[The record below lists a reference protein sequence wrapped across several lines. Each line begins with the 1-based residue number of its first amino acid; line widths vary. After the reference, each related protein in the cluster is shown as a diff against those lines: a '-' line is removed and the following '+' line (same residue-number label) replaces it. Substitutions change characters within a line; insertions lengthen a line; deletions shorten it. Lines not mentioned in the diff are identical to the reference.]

1 MIEDILSRNN
11 ITVPSIRS
19 WYAPVQIFVKQA
31 SSPYE
36 LYDQLNGTIYDF
48 VSVHM
53 NADTEDPLQGEHGN
67 IRNLHGA
74 TSCLG
79 ALSNMG
85 FSSGVCAFAISDP
98 AGAYG
103 TALSEASPDMNSAA
117 REATAKALIAA
128 DRIGE
133 IPELV
138 WVSSTPGAEED
149 VLEGIESI
157 LGPDVP
163 IIGGSAA
170 DNSVSGDWFI
180 FDQDQKVS
188 SGVVVSVLFPSAPIS
203 FAYQNGYSPTD
214 KTGTITKVEG
224 RKILEIDHKSA
235 MSVYSEWT
243 GNEVKNTSRDSNG
256 VAILSESTM
265 WPLGRKIGE
274 LSDIPFYLLSHPAV
288 AHTDGSIDVFSTI
301 ENGEQVTLMHG
312 TRKGLVERAG
322 RVAALARQ
330 NSDHPNSTPLGALM
344 IYCGGCMLSV
354 QDQLDEVVSG
364 VNLELDRAPFVG
376 AFTFGEQGNLI
387 RGGNRHGNLM
397 ISCIIFG

>member
-1 MIEDILSRNN
+1 
-11 ITVPSIRS
+11 
-19 WYAPVQIFVKQA
+19 VQIVVKNA
-31 SSPYE
+31 STPCE
-36 LYDQLNGTIYDF
+36 LYAQLSGTHYDF

-53 NADTEDPLQGEHGN
+53 NADFGDPLPGDQDG

-79 ALSNMG
+79 AMTNMG
-85 FSSGVCAFAISDP
+85 FSSGACAFAISDP

-103 TALSEASPDMNSAA
+103 TALSEAAPDMQIAA

-138 WVSSTPGAEED
+138 WVSSTPGTEED
-149 VLEGIESI
+149 VLAGIENVV
-157 LGPDVP
+157 GKDVP

-170 DNSVSGDWFI
+170 DNSISGGWFV
-180 FDQDQKVS
+180 FDQDRKVS
-188 SGVVVSVLFPSAPIS
+188 SGVVITVLFPSSPIS

-214 KTGTITKVEG
+214 KAGTVTKVEG
-224 RKILEIDHKSA
+224 RKIVEIDHKPA
-235 MSVYSEWT
+235 MSVYSHWT
-243 GNEVKNTSRDSNG
+243 GNEVTNSARGTNG

-274 LSDIPFYLLSHPAV
+274 LKEIPFYLLSHPAV
-288 AHTDGSIDVFSTI
+288 AHTDGSIDVFSTL
-301 ENGEQVTLMHG
+301 ENGEHITLMHG
-312 TRKGLVERAG
+312 TRQGLVERAG

-330 NSDHPNSTPLGALM
+330 NSDDPTSTPLGALM

-364 VNLELDRAPFVG
+364 MNLELDRAPFMG

-387 RGGNRHGNLM
+387 QGGNRHGNLM
-397 ISCIIFG
+397 ISCIVFG